1 MKEEFYLTKK
11 KDEITIRSS
20 AAEYLTYVASVGDQ
34 ADSIEMRYEDEN
46 IWLTQKMMATLY
58 DVDVRTINYHIK
70 KIFSDS
76 ELQENSVI
84 QKFRITAADG
94 KAYNTNHYSLEM
106 IIAVGFKVNSERAVQ
121 FRKWV
126 NQIAKDYTIKGWV
139 MDDERLKR
147 GTYLTEKYF
156 DEQLER
162 IREIRASE
170 RKFYQKITDLY
181 ATAID
186 YDKNSATTR
195 RFYATVQNK
204 MHYAVHGHTAAELIV
219 ERADHTREHMGLTTW
234 ADAPEGKIKKSDVTV
249 AKNYLSQDEMKQLN
263 RMVTAYLDFAENM
276 TLRHIPLTMQDW
288 EKRLNSFIEMFD
300 FPFPT
305 SLVDENG
312 FFRGQIIL
320 TLVNKS
326 LVDEKQAGEYCQ
338 SNIDV
343 FFGTYETEKER
354 DVTKPTIKNPRGVD
368 DNQNLLSDSLYSASA
383 KGIHPINGFERE
395 CTLVKYGKKFH
406 PVKKYAIDLADMT
419 PSNRDKWLPSTR
431 KWYLKIEGLY
441 RDFIEKEAVK
451 KDFQL
456 SQEYCMI
463 LTIRD
468 PEHTAPVYDEVT
480 QQLTNRNF
488 IHHDVRVRNVVHVTN
503 E

>member
-1 MKEEFYLTKK
+1 MKKGGTSFGKE

-20 AAEYLTYVASVGDQ
+20 AAEYLTYVVSVGDQ
-34 ADSIEMRYEDEN
+34 QDSIEMRYEDEN
-46 IWLTQKMMATLY
+46 IQLTQKMMATLY
-58 DVDVRTINYHIK
+58 DVDVRTINEHIK
-70 KIFSDS
+70 KIYSDL
-76 ELQENSVI
+76 ELEEESTIRN
-84 QKFRITAADG
+84 FRIVQTEGSRQVTRDT
-94 KAYNTNHYSLEM
+94 KHYSLQM
-106 IIAVGFKVNSERAVQ
+106 IIAIGFKVNSERAVQ

-186 YDKNSATTR
+186 YDKNSATTS

-219 ERADHTREHMGLTTW
+219 ERADHTKEHMGLTTW
-234 ADAPEGKIKKSDVTV
+234 ADAPDGKIKKSDVTV

-300 FPFPT
+300 Y
-305 SLVDENG
+305 G
-312 FFRGQIIL
+312 IL
-320 TLVNKS
+320 Q
-326 LVDEKQAGEYCQ
+326 DAGKVTAA
-338 SNIDV
+338 IAKLHA
-343 FFGTYETEKER
+343 ET
-354 DVTKPTIKNPRGVD
+354 DI
-368 DNQNLLSDSLYSASA
+368 
-383 KGIHPINGFERE
+383 
-395 CTLVKYGKKFH
+395 
-406 PVKKYAIDLADMT
+406 
-419 PSNRDKWLPSTR
+419 
-431 KWYLKIEGLY
+431 
-441 RDFIEKEAVK
+441 
-451 KDFQL
+451 
-456 SQEYCMI
+456 
-463 LTIRD
+463 
-468 PEHTAPVYDEVT
+468 
-480 QQLTNRNF
+480 
-488 IHHDVRVRNVVHVTN
+488 
-503 E
+503 